1 MLLKRSIFLQVCLL
15 LTLKQTKCQDYE
27 SGYGVDES
35 DDHSEAQEDSGPTDY
50 SKYYAVDRSAPL
62 ISSAQGNIGFTSPIE
77 YAGFFAPAIDFGA
90 SVKQEVQQPKNPFA
104 AQTKSLGFI
113 SEQSQFPNFYA
124 AGHFPVDYFEEA
136 QKTQRQEN
144 QEDDGFEPSGGVDY
158 ISHNLPLN
166 LDGEY
171 TSEVEKV
178 QPKPNKPK
186 RKSKKVRKYDAEKE
200 ASEEFKNPDYSY
212 EYEPSSSGKYTD
224 YNSGKSSS
232 TVSQQ
237 PTVAGFYEKL
247 TEAPT
252 ATPYQKYSFQPTSP
266 ENKFLGSLIS
276 TVAPFNPSYSKI
288 QSTAVT
294 PTFETQPSENIPSHL
309 KDKNCRR
316 VRKHIGDGRRRKRE
330 AMNCYVCE
338 DQANNS
344 KYTQCSY
351 AVEPEPTNDYSGISE
366 RYSTPAKQPDG
377 FRYKRY
383 SGDDN
388 VDPYEYIKS
397 RTQKAFTDA
406 QETKDY
412 EEYKIPDF
420 YVDENPDKSYSE
432 IQSEAIAKNPANC
445 HKEESNGMTC
455 TICKDPKTGG
465 NFEQCSYTSE
475 PKEQKYA
482 YVTEKKYDSDEPEEG
497 AESKTQPQ
505 KEEADKESKEEEEGE
520 KKFDSSEESEKVKFD
535 DKLDFK
541 SSNDKPK
548 FSSKIKE
555 YKPLVLPSNDNSQFA
570 KLDEFKPIGLSS
582 NEDSKYSKL
591 EDFKP
596 SEEYKASYRGHDKFK
611 LSDDYN
617 PEIKDDPTSK
627 KEPYNPPEGY
637 QKGEQGGSGGPK
649 KLIDD
654 DPYDIPKHFAES
666 TIKEQKTGVRG
677 LEPSLYGSAD
687 SSEVEGD
694 DADSSSDVEPYKDI
708 DEYHFKL
715 FPEFSNEES
724 QQAEVVAA
732 NPSADATRKDVEEV
746 LAEFSKKDR
755 SACKKAEKNGM
766 TCYLCVDKKGIQHEE
781 CMYVSE
787 SKPQAS
793 HVAYHEVKQIKSPNG
808 ETKELEQVPAA
819 TEIKRKHFFKKVVTT
834 PTPFSMEAA
843 ASNEYETKIK
853 YNPSKKRKSAKK
865 VKEPVQAA
873 SDDDP
878 EKLPEDDPEKLPED
892 ENEPETPAE
901 FVVGDEEGAY
911 SAETKP
917 VYSKVLGVKLPKYMI
932 EKSEFEKEFD
942 EFAGTH

>member
-1 MLLKRSIFLQVCLL
+1 MVLSI
-15 LTLKQTKCQDYE
+15 
-27 SGYGVDES
+27 
-35 DDHSEAQEDSGPTDY
+35 
-50 SKYYAVDRSAPL
+50 
-62 ISSAQGNIGFTSPIE
+62 IS
-77 YAGFFAPAIDFGA
+77 DFGA

-104 AQTKSLGFI
+104 AQTKSLGFV
-113 SEQSQFPNFYA
+113 SGQEQFPNFYA
-124 AGHFPVDYFEEA
+124 DGHFPIDYFEAA
-136 QKTQRQEN
+136 QRSQRGEN
-144 QEDDGFEPSGGVDY
+144 QEEEVFDPAVDY
-158 ISHNLPLN
+158 ISHSLPVN

-171 TSEVEKV
+171 TSDVEKI
-178 QPKPNKPK
+178 QPKPNK
-186 RKSKKVRKYDAEKE
+186 KKTKKARNHKYDVQKE
-200 ASEEFKNPDYSY
+200 ASEEFKTPDYSY
-212 EYEPSSSGKYTD
+212 EYEPSGKYTD
-224 YNSGKSSS
+224 YDTGKSSS

-237 PTVAGFYEKL
+237 PKASGFYEKL
-247 TEAPT
+247 TETPT
-252 ATPYQKYSFQPTSP
+252 PTPYQKYSFQPTA

-288 QSTAVT
+288 QSTVT

-316 VRKHIGDGRRRKRE
+316 VRKSIPSDGHGRRKRE

-338 DQANNS
+338 DEANNS

-366 RYSTPAKQPDG
+366 RYSTPSKQPDG

-388 VDPYEYIKS
+388 VDPYEYIKA

-412 EEYKIPDF
+412 EEYKVPDF

-455 TICKDPKTGG
+455 TICKDPKSGG
-465 NFEQCSYTSE
+465 NYEQCSYTSE

-497 AESKTQPQ
+497 AESKSEPQ
-505 KEEADKESKEEEEGE
+505 KKEADSKEVKDE
-520 KKFDSSEESEKVKFD
+520 KKFDSAEEFKPSEQTKFD
-535 DKLDFK
+535 DKLDF
-541 SSNDKPK
+541 DKPK
-548 FSSKIKE
+548 YSSKIKE
-555 YKPLVLPSNDNSQFA
+555 YKPLTLPSNENSQFA
-570 KLDEFKPIGLSS
+570 PVGLES
-582 NEDSKYSKL
+582 NEDSKFSKL

-596 SEEYKASYRGHDKFK
+596 SDEYKADYHGHDKFK
-611 LSDDYN
+611 LSDEYN

-637 QKGEQGGSGGPK
+637 KNGHESGSANPK

-666 TIKEQKTGVRG
+666 TIKEQKTGLRG

-687 SSEVEGD
+687 SSEIEGD

-724 QQAEVVAA
+724 KQAEVVAE

-793 HVAYHEVKQIKSPNG
+793 HVAYHEVKQIKSPKND
-808 ETKELEQVPAA
+808 KESELIPAA

-853 YNPSKKRKSAKK
+853 YNPNKNRKKVKK
-865 VKEPVQAA
+865 VKEPVHAA
-873 SDDDP
+873 SFDDP
-878 EKLPEDDPEKLPED
+878 EKLPEDDPEKLQED
-892 ENEPETPAE
+892 ENEPETPTE

-917 VYSKVLGVKLPKYMI
+917 VYSKLLGVKLPKYMI